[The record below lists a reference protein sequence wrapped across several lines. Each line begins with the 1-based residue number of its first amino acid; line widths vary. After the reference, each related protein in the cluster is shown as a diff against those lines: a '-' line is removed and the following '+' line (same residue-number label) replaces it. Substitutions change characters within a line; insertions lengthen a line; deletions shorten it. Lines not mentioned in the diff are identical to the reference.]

1 MKRLL
6 CAALAAVMLMSAA
19 VLPVCSAQVETSA
32 EAYALYCPDNGGLLL
47 SSNPDERLSMASTT
61 KIMTALITLEYAGKD
76 NKTVEFTDEMTAEG
90 SSMYLKAGER
100 VTLDDLAVG
109 MLMQS
114 GNDAA
119 NAAAIA
125 IAGSV
130 EDFAGLMNARAADI
144 GMDNTR
150 FVTPSGLDDDGH
162 YSTAR
167 DMALLMAEAM
177 ENPRFCE
184 ITAQTSMTVHFIEP
198 RGKFVTYPNH
208 NRLLRMY
215 DSCIG
220 GKTGYTDKSGRCL
233 VTVSRRDGMTL
244 IAVTL
249 NDRHDWR
256 DHISLYDFGF
266 ENYRAVHP
274 DTDCPDTIDIAG
286 GVCDTVSLYASA
298 PPVIILPVDKAP
310 ALQAGI
316 YLPAFV
322 YAPVKADDTAGK
334 IIYTVNGET
343 VGETPLLYA
352 EDVEYN
358 DKKRSLLQ
366 FIKDLLKWH

>member
-6 CAALAAVMLMSAA
+6 CIAFAALMLISAS
-19 VLPVCSAQVETSA
+19 VLPACSAEISTSA
-32 EAYALYCPDNGGLLL
+32 EAYALYCPDNGELLL
-47 SSNPDERLSMASTT
+47 SSDPDERLSMASTT
-61 KIMTALITLEYAGKD
+61 KIMTALITLEYADED
-76 NKTVEFTDEMTAEG
+76 NKTVEFTDEMAAEG
-90 SSMYLKAGER
+90 SSMYLKTGER

-125 IAGSV
+125 IAGSI
-130 EDFAGLMNARAADI
+130 EGFASMMNLRAAEI
-144 GMDNTR
+144 GMVNTR

-177 ENPRFCE
+177 ENPRFGE
-184 ITAQTSMTVHFIEP
+184 ITSQTSMTVHFIEP
-198 RGKFVTYPNH
+198 QGKFVTYPNH
-208 NRLLRMY
+208 NKLLRMY
-215 DSCIG
+215 ESCIG
-220 GKTGYTDKSGRCL
+220 GKTGYTDSSGRCL
-233 VTVSRRDGMTL
+233 VTAARRDGLTL

-286 GVCDTVSLYASA
+286 GVGDTVSLYAGD
-298 PPVIILPVDKAP
+298 PPVIILPRDKAP
-310 ALQAGI
+310 ALQTGI

-343 VGETPLLYA
+343 VGETPLLFA